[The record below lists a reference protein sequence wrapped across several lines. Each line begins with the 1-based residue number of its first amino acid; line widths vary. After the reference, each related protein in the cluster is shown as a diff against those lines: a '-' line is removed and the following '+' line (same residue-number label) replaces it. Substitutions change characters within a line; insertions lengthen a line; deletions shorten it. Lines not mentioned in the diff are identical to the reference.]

1 MISKIDKNSVRKA
14 RHDRTR
20 RYISGTQE
28 RPRLNVYRSLNN
40 IYVQIIDDV
49 AGNTIASA
57 STLDP
62 EVKAQLE
69 GKTKK
74 EAAKLVGELVGKRD
88 CLGDRCG
95 HDDLAVVVDRGAC
108 DLGARELRDLPL
120 KLGGDRLG
128 KGAAV
133 GQEHRRGEPVML
145 GL

>member
-14 RHDRTR
+14 RHDRTC

-74 EAAKLVGELVGKRD
+74 EAAMVVGEVIGKRA
-88 CLGDRCG
+88 LEKGITK
-95 HDDLAVVVDRGAC
+95 VVFDRGGYLYTGRVAE
-108 DLGARELRDLPL
+108 LAAGAR
-120 KLGGDRLG
+120 K
-128 KGAAV
+128 A
-133 GQEHRRGEPVML
+133 
-145 GL
+145 GLEF